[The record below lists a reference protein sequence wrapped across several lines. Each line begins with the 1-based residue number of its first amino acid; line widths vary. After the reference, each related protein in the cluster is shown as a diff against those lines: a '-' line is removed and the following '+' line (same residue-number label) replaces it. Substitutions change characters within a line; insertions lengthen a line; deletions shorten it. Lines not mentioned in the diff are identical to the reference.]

1 MRLSISCRSVIIC
14 DLIEKF
20 IEYSGLHTLSALYLD
35 LLSMFEDEIDT
46 FPFYRLS
53 EDDRSI
59 GKEVELLREV
69 LHIPVHDR
77 FFSDIWLREDFV
89 PLIQDE
95 DDTLFFLHRLTDD
108 MLILMRNPLERIHD
122 DSDDISSFDRAL
134 SPEYAPLFDISTS
147 DLSGSADTS
156 SIYETELFSLKFDDR
171 IDRISSRSR
180 HILHDRAD
188 STRDSIDE

>member
-20 IEYSGLHTLSALYLD
+20 IEYSGFHTLSALYLD

-122 DSDDISSFDRAL
+122 DSDDISSFYRAL
-134 SPEYAPLFDISTS
+134 SPEYTPLFDISTS

-171 IDRISSRSR
+171 IDRISSRSW

-188 STRDSIDE
+188 STRYSID